1 MPMKS
6 EGDALAEVEGRLI
19 STFSGLPHSQVR
31 DAVGQAYSSFQHSRI
46 RDFVPLLVERRARAQ
61 LAGMSSAGAA
71 TAGL

>member
-19 STFSGLPHSQVR
+19 TAFSGLPHAQVR

-46 RDFVPLLVERRARAQ
+46 RDFVPLLVERRARTQ
-61 LAGMSSAGAA
+61 LAGISSAVGV

>member
-19 STFSGLPHSQVR
+19 TAFSGLPHSQVR

-46 RDFVPLLVERRARAQ
+46 RDFVPLLVERRVRTE
-61 LAGMSSAGAA
+61 LAGFGSAGAV

>member
-1 MPMKS
+1 MKN

-19 STFSGLPHSQVR
+19 TAFSGLPHSQVR

-46 RDFVPLLVERRARAQ
+46 RDFVPLLVERRARTE
-61 LAGMSSAGAA
+61 LAGVPTAGAV

>member
-6 EGDALAEVEGRLI
+6 EDDALAEVEGRLI
-19 STFSGLPHSQVR
+19 TAFSGLPHAQVR